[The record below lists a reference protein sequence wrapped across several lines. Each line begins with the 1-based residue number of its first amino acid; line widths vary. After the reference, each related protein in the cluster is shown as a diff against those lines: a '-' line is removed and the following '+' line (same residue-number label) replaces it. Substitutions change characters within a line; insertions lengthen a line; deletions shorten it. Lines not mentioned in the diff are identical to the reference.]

1 VGRVGTGKRLATLLV
16 ILGLVGAPAVALRV
30 FCVGNSCD
38 GASARTA
45 PIPFC
50 GLPSDVRTL
59 VTAGFYD
66 ARSPDAIG
74 VTGSSSLVTP
84 IGDGF
89 AVPWP
94 SASVT
99 PASMSVPLAIVGP
112 GIRTRRLHDVGLDR
126 IAPTVTPLLGITRP
140 HPEVRSGTALPGVVA
155 PEARSP
161 LVVTIV
167 WKGVGM
173 PEVSASWARD
183 ARAFVPAGSGAA
195 VGTGTPGSL
204 PLDPTTV
211 LTTIGT
217 GGLPSD
223 HGVVGTFVRTD
234 KGIVRSFGPGAPVP
248 VIASLGD
255 DLDQVT
261 DGAAKIGLV
270 ETDVSDRGL
279 IGGSWYGGRDDDTVI
294 ADRRD
299 PAGDVATL
307 LGEGF
312 GAGGPSDL
320 LGVTMQGGIAR
331 MDAQTRAIANEVFTA
346 VPDATVVV
354 TATGSLATHGRP
366 IVASS
371 GFLRGVDAAALP
383 AGGSPVA
390 AAGTSG
396 LFLDDAVVTRTGVT
410 TQQVVDALKAKTGA
424 LFADAFPSFV
434 VQFGR
439 YC

>member
-1 VGRVGTGKRLATLLV
+1 VGTGKRLATLLV
-16 ILGLVGAPAVALRV
+16 ILGLVGAPAVVLRV

-38 GASARTA
+38 NASARTS

-50 GLPSDVRTL
+50 GLPADVRTL

-74 VTGSSSLVTP
+74 VTGASSLVTP

-94 SASVT
+94 STSVT
-99 PASMSVPLAIVGP
+99 TASMAVPLAIVGP
-112 GIRTRRLHDVGLDR
+112 EIRPRKLHDVGLDR

-155 PEARSP
+155 PGGRSP

-173 PEVSASWARD
+173 PEVGASWARD
-183 ARAFVPAGSGAA
+183 ARALVPAGSKAA

-204 PLDPTTV
+204 PLDPTAV

-248 VIASLGD
+248 VIAALGD
-255 DLDQVT
+255 DLDQLT
-261 DGAAKIGLV
+261 SGAARIGLV

-279 IGGSWYGGRDDDTVI
+279 IGGTWYGGRDDDTVI
-294 ADRRD
+294 ADRHD

-307 LGEGF
+307 LRQGF

-320 LGVTMQGGIAR
+320 LGVTMQGSVAR
-331 MDAQTRAIANEVFTA
+331 MDAQTRAIASEVFAA

-354 TATGSLATHGRP
+354 TATGSLATQGRP
-366 IVASS
+366 TVVSS
-371 GFLRGVDAAALP
+371 GFLHGVDAVALP
-383 AGGSPVA
+383 SGGSPVA
-390 AAGTSG
+390 AAGASG
-396 LFLDDAVVTRTGVT
+396 LFLDDAVVTQTGVT
-410 TQQVVDALKAKTGA
+410 TQQVVDAMKTKAGSA
-424 LFADAFPSFV
+424 FADAFPSFV

>member
-1 VGRVGTGKRLATLLV
+1 VGTGRRLASLLV
-16 ILGLVGAPAVALRV
+16 VLVLIGAPAVALRA
-30 FCVGNSCD
+30 FCVADSCD
-38 GASARTA
+38 AAQARTS

-50 GLPSDVRTL
+50 GLPADVRTL

-74 VTGSSSLVTP
+74 VTGASPLVTP
-84 IGDGF
+84 IGHGLS
-89 AVPWP
+89 VPWP
-94 SASVT
+94 STTAT
-99 PASMSVPLAIVGP
+99 PAATAVPLAIIGD
-112 GIRTRRLHDVGLDR
+112 GDRSQTLHGVGLDR
-126 IAPTVTPLLGITRP
+126 IAPTVTPLLGIRRP
-140 HPEVRSGTALPGVVA
+140 HPEVRSGTALPGVVSPA
-155 PEARSP
+155 ARSP

-173 PEVSASWARD
+173 PEVGASWGRD
-183 ARAFVPAGSGAA
+183 ARALAPSGAGAA

-204 PLDPTTV
+204 PLDPTAV

-223 HGVVGTFVRTD
+223 HGVTGTFVRTD

-255 DLDQVT
+255 DFDELT
-261 DGAAKIGLV
+261 AGAAKIALV

-279 IGGSWYGGRDDDTVI
+279 IGGTWYGGRDDDTVI
-294 ADRRD
+294 ADRHD

-307 LGEGF
+307 LGHGF

-320 LGVTMQGGIAR
+320 LGVTLEGSVGQ
-331 MDAQTRAIANEVFTA
+331 MDARTRAIAREVFAA
-346 VPDATVVV
+346 VPGATVVV
-354 TATGSLATHGRP
+354 TATGSLATNGHP

-383 AGGSPVA
+383 AGGAPVA

-396 LFLDDAVVTRTGVT
+396 LFLDNAVVTQTGVT
-410 TQQVVDALKAKTGA
+410 TQQVVDAMKTKTGST
-424 LFADAFPSFV
+424 FDDAFPSFV

>member
-1 VGRVGTGKRLATLLV
+1 MGTGRRLATLLV
-16 ILGLVGAPAVALRV
+16 ILGVIGAPAVAMRA
-30 FCVGNSCD
+30 FCLGNSCD
-38 GASARTA
+38 SAQAGTST
-45 PIPFC
+45 IPFC
-50 GLPSDVRTL
+50 GLPADIRTL

-74 VTGSSSLVTP
+74 VTGASSLVTP
-84 IGDGF
+84 IGDGL

-94 SASVT
+94 STAAT
-99 PASMSVPLAIVGP
+99 PASMAVPLAIVGP
-112 GIRTRRLHDVGLDR
+112 QIRTQRLHGAGLDR
-126 IAPTVTPLLGITRP
+126 IAPTVTPLLGIRRP
-140 HPEVRSGTALPGVVA
+140 HPEVRSGTALPGVVV
-155 PEARSP
+155 PGARSP

-173 PEVSASWARD
+173 PEVGASWGRD
-183 ARAFVPAGSGAA
+183 ARALAPSGSGAA

-234 KGIVRSFGPGAPVP
+234 KGIVRSFGPGAPEP

-255 DLDQVT
+255 DLDELT
-261 DGAAKIGLV
+261 GGAAKIALV

-279 IGGSWYGGRDDDTVI
+279 IGGAWYGGRDEDTVI
-294 ADRRD
+294 AERHD
-299 PAGDVATL
+299 PAGAVARL

-320 LGVTMQGGIAR
+320 LGVTMTGSVGQ
-331 MDAQTRAIANEVFTA
+331 MDARTRAIAREVFAA

-354 TATGSLATHGRP
+354 TATGSLAASGHP

-371 GFLRGVDAAALP
+371 GFLHGIDVAALP
-383 AGGSPVA
+383 SGGTPIA

-396 LFLDDAVVTRTGVT
+396 LFLDDAVITQTGVT
-410 TQQVVDALKAKTGA
+410 TQQVVDAMKVKGGSA
-424 LFADAFPSFV
+424 FADAFPSFV